1 MVVDC
6 AVALVATVIAS
17 HCSTEAAYLAG
28 FFALAAS
35 VWSKLGWRF
44 GLLFL
49 CVIAVT
55 TQAHVADSLLLR
67 GGAFA
72 SLYLVMCAMATHE
85 QSTAAIA
92 SGLIVIAFAIFAG
105 RELHNEFY
113 RDCLIV
119 AAVTAVPVPI
129 IDFNGIR
136 PRVVKAGTLVLA
148 IVGAFLLTC
157 ISARCDRCAL
167 LEHGVWAKSDLSLEQ
182 APVVDQQTLYSY
194 ASLKRLL
201 HARSE
206 KTTQDLHRVDELWV
220 ITPTTPFNE
229 REVSDLISWVFR
241 GGRLVVVTDHT
252 DFLGH
257 ARCAN
262 QLLAR
267 VGMQVSDTA
276 LFPDPANKPVGV
288 PFGQPISLL
297 TANAVNGVGVLPV
310 MVAGYIEEK
319 PDYSG
324 RNFFG
329 PLSHSLDDRMRS
341 RCVVGEKTYGAGS
354 VCVVTDSTMFANFAI
369 YTPDSQDLLRVVRTQ
384 HGARVVVLLMP
395 AIVAV
400 LMLAMKAEMR
410 WLSVAASLACF
421 AAILWRGT
429 APSLHWETPVPWSGD
444 RTMLS
449 HETEP
454 DRSISTAYAMFPVSG
469 KQPRWTDAA
478 RPGEAGVWIGSQPP
492 PSPDW
497 KWLSPEGNDGL
508 VADDNDGILEAINP
522 RPPVRTTTALAPSK
536 VAYGRLW
543 SNSAFGDW
551 WVDAGISEAK
561 RKRLDRFISWCLG
574 KDTVEA
580 VDTPATDR
588 LVECDLIVA
597 AQVRASGRVRDVFAR
612 SGEVYLGRGVSGRVE
627 TVDGEKVI
635 VGTPSLV
642 EGWGVPSSWVIRRK
656 ASAAVSSSRGD

>member
-6 AVALVATVIAS
+6 TIALVASILAS
-17 HCSTEAAYLAG
+17 QVSTEAAYLAG
-28 FFALAAS
+28 FGAVAAT
-35 VWSKLGWRF
+35 VWSKQGWRF

-49 CVIAVT
+49 SVIAVVA
-55 TQAHVADSLLLR
+55 QAQVADSLLLR
-67 GGAFA
+67 GGTFA
-72 SLYLVMCAMATHE
+72 ALYFVMCALATRE
-85 QSTAAIA
+85 RSRGAVA
-92 SGLIVIAFAIFAG
+92 SGLVVIAYVALTG
-105 RELHNEFY
+105 RLLHNEFY
-113 RDCLIV
+113 LDCLLI
-119 AAVTAVPVPI
+119 AALVTVPVPI
-129 IDFNGIR
+129 LDLRGIR
-136 PRVVKAGTLVLA
+136 RRAVGTCVVALA
-148 IVGAFLLTC
+148 IVGTSLLAC
-157 ISARCDRCAL
+157 VGVRSGSSAI
-167 LEHGVWAKSDLSLEQ
+167 LEHGAWAKSDLALEN
-182 APVVDQQTLYSY
+182 ATVVDQQTLYSY
-194 ASLKRLL
+194 AGLKQLL
-201 HARSE
+201 NARTRI
-206 KTTQDLHRVDELWV
+206 TTKDLQGLDELWV
-220 ITPTTPFNE
+220 VTPTTPFIQS
-229 REVSDLISWVFR
+229 EVSDLMSWVLR
-241 GGRLVVVTDHT
+241 GGRLIVATDHT

-262 QLLAR
+262 QLLER

-276 LFPDPANKPVGV
+276 LFPEPANKQVRV

-297 TANAVNGVGVLPV
+297 TANAVSGVGVLPV

-341 RCVVGEKTYGAGS
+341 RCVVGEKPYGAGS

-384 HGARVVVLLMP
+384 HGARVVVFLMP
-395 AIVAV
+395 AILAV
-400 LMLAMKAEMR
+400 LILAMRAETK
-410 WLSVAASLACF
+410 WLSVAVSLGCF
-421 AAILWRGT
+421 AAILWRGNT
-429 APSLHWETPVPWSGD
+429 PSFNWEAPVTWSGD

-449 HETEP
+449 HEADP
-454 DRSISTAYAMFPVSG
+454 DRSLSTAYAMFPVSG

-478 RPGEAGVWIGSQPP
+478 RTGEAGIWLGREPP

-497 KWLSPEGNDGL
+497 KWLSP
-508 VADDNDGILEAINP
+508 DDNDGPVAGDNGGILEAINP
-522 RPPVRTTTALAPSK
+522 RPPVRAAVLLAASK

-551 WVDAGISEAK
+551 WVDAGISESK
-561 RKRLDRFISWCLG
+561 RHRLSRFISWCLE
-574 KDTVEA
+574 TERREA
-580 VDTPATDR
+580 VGTATTDP
-588 LVECDLIVA
+588 LVDCDLIVA
-597 AQVRASGRVRDVFAR
+597 AQVRASGKVLDVFAR

-656 ASAAVSSSRGD
+656 ASAAVSPPRGD